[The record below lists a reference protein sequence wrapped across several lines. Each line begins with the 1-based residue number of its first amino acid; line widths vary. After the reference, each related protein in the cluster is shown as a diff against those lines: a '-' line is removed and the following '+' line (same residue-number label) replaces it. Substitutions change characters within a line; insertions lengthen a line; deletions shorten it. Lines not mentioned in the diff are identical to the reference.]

1 MKPIVFKLII
11 FLVISIFLTSCSND
25 EETIYLE
32 SKIETKIKYSTIE
45 KEILKLVNDY
55 RVRKKLPSLKILN
68 IISTVAET
76 HSNYMVKNSKASH
89 DNFPERQKKLFN
101 YTSAEAVGENVAFGY
116 ISAQSVFNAWLKSE
130 SHKKIIEYSEYTHFG
145 ISSKI
150 DKSGRN
156 YFTQIFIK
164 K

>member
-32 SKIETKIKYSTIE
+32 SKIETKINYSTIE

-89 DNFPERQKKLFN
+89 DNFPERQKELVI
-101 YTSAEAVGENVAFGY
+101 YASAEAVGENVAFGHS
-116 ISAQSVFNAWLKSE
+116 SAQSVFNAWLKSE
-130 SHKKIIEYSEYTHFG
+130 SHKKIIEYSAYTHYG
-145 ISSKI
+145 ISTKP
-150 DKSGRN
+150 DNSGRN
-156 YFTQIFIK
+156 YFTLIFIK